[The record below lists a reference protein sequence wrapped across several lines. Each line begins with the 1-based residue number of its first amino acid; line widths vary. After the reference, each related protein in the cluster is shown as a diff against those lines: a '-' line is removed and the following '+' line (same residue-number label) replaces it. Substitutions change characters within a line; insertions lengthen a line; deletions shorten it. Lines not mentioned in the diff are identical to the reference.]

1 VRVSSCVICISW
13 RSSLHTPLWRAK
25 KAAVGITVQIF
36 PPNRQLSRNTPSL
49 LTAMTRL
56 PLPRIVLP
64 KIGARQRRLNCFA
77 GFALL
82 FAAVPLSQ
90 TGPWSALWTTPCI
103 LAASLLITWGAEA
116 AQFFVAQG
124 FALAMLACMQT
135 LPEFA
140 VEAILAWKQQ
150 TDYLL
155 ANLTGALRLLTGL
168 AWPLI
173 YLTASL
179 VHRRRTGEPLRR
191 IKLDAH
197 HSVEVI
203 GLFFPLVYAL
213 FIWWKGSLHLWDAI
227 PLLAMYGAY
236 LALLLK
242 LPPEEQEGVEDLE
255 KIPRAIVTAPRR
267 WRIAAILGCFFVGG
281 ALIYLTAEPFLGSLV
296 AVAAALSVPGFLVIQ
311 WLAPIISEFP
321 ELLSTFYFAR
331 QPENAGVALMNIA
344 SSNINQWTL
353 LVAML
358 PSVYSLSRG
367 APSAFVL
374 DSAQETE
381 LLLTIGQ
388 SFVSML
394 FLLNMYFS
402 WLEAIAMFLL
412 FAVQFVLPAF
422 FGDEVRRYIT
432 WAFLGWAAGGL
443 ILFAIRRPKI
453 NAVSS
458 FLHTWRENFGRR
470 AE

>member
-1 VRVSSCVICISW
+1 
-13 RSSLHTPLWRAK
+13 
-25 KAAVGITVQIF
+25 
-36 PPNRQLSRNTPSL
+36 
-49 LTAMTRL
+49 MTRL
-56 PLPRIVLP
+56 PLPKLSQ
-64 KIGARQRRLNCFA
+64 RQRRLNCFA
-77 GFALL
+77 AFALL
-82 FAAVPLSQ
+82 FFALPLSQ

-140 VEAILAWKQQ
+140 VEAVLAWKQQ
-150 TDYLL
+150 TGLLL

-173 YLTASL
+173 YLTASV
-179 VHRRRTGEPLRR
+179 VHRRRTATPLRK

-213 FIWWKGSLHLWDAI
+213 FVWWKGSLHLWDAI
-227 PLLAMYGAY
+227 PLVAMYALY

-242 LPPEEQEGVEDLE
+242 LPPQEQEHIDDLE
-255 KIPRAIVTAPRR
+255 KIPRALVTASRG
-267 WRIAAILGCFFVGG
+267 WRIAGISGFFLIGG

-296 AVAAALSVPGFLVIQ
+296 ALAAALALPSFLVIQ
-311 WLAPIISEFP
+311 WFAPVISEFP

-331 QPENAGVALMNIA
+331 QQENAGVALMNIA

-358 PSVYSLSRG
+358 PVVYSLSLG
-367 APSAFVL
+367 APSGFAF
-374 DSAQETE
+374 DHAQKTE

-402 WLEAIAMFLL
+402 WIEAIAMFVL
-412 FAVQFVLPAF
+412 FAVQFVLPGF

-432 WAFLGWAAGGL
+432 WAFFLWTGAGL
-443 ILFAIRRPKI
+443 LLFAVKRPKV

-458 FLHTWRENFGRR
+458 FLQTWREHFGRR
-470 AE
+470 VE